1 MLSIQSL
8 SNCPSGIICSSMI
21 LCPNAKIN
29 LGLEVVRR
37 REDGYHDIETVFV
50 PVPSLRDVL
59 EVVRADEP
67 GLKVYGLACDVPAE
81 KNLCFKAFR
90 LMQERF
96 GIGGVN
102 IFLYKNIP
110 MGAGLG
116 GGSSDAAF
124 TLVAL
129 NEVFE
134 LGLTDECLAEMASE
148 LGSDCPFFIY
158 NRPMFASGRGE
169 ILTPYPLDLSGYHI
183 EVVTPGI
190 HISTAEAYAGVDAVK
205 GLDVTASHDMAQ
217 EKHVDTAKSTSFRT
231 SIAVGESSR
240 PGAHSEEQVCAAEIS
255 LRFIE
260 AKQSLLA
267 ASAGHT
273 ETYAHPE
280 STINAVSLRDKLNLD
295 INTWRENVVND
306 FEAYAFAKYP
316 ILADIKQSLYD
327 RGAVYASMT
336 GSGSAIY
343 GIFPD

>member
-1 MLSIQSL
+1 
-8 SNCPSGIICSSMI
+8 MI

-37 REDGYHDIETVFV
+37 REDGYHDIETLFV

-59 EVVRADEP
+59 EVVKADKP

-81 KNLCFKAFR
+81 KNLCFRAFR

-134 LGLTDECLAEMASE
+134 LGLPEEELAAMAAE

-169 ILTPYPLDLSGYHI
+169 VLTPYPLDLSGYHI

-190 HISTAEAYAGVDAVK
+190 HISTAEAYAGVDAIK
-205 GLDVTASHDMAQ
+205 FP
-217 EKHVDTAKSTSFRT
+217 EK
-231 SIAVGESSR
+231 
-240 PGAHSEEQVCAAEIS
+240 PGAHSEEQVCEAEIL

-267 ASAGHT
+267 ASAGQ
-273 ETYAHPE
+273 AD
-280 STINAVSLRDKLNLD
+280 NAVSLRDKLNLD
-295 INTWRENVVND
+295 IKSWRENVIND

-316 ILADIKQSLYD
+316 ILAEIKQSLYD

-343 GIFPD
+343 GIFPN

>member
-1 MLSIQSL
+1 MLSTASP
-8 SNCPSGIICSSMI
+8 SNYPSGIICSSMI

-37 REDGYHDIETVFV
+37 RADGYHDIETLFV

-59 EVVRADEP
+59 EVVKAEEP
-67 GLKVYGLACDVPAE
+67 GLKVYGLTCDVPAE

-90 LMQERF
+90 LIRERY

-134 LGLTDECLAEMASE
+134 LGLPEDELAAMAAE

-169 ILTPYPLDLSGYHI
+169 ILTPYPLNLNGYHI

-190 HISTAEAYAGVDAVK
+190 HISTAEAYKGVDAVK
-205 GLDVTASHDMAQ
+205 GLDVTASCDMAQ
-217 EKHVDTAKSTSFRT
+217 EKHVDTTKSMSFRT
-231 SIAVGESSR
+231 RKAIGEISQ
-240 PGAHSEEQVCAAEIS
+240 PGAHSEEQVCGPEIS

-267 ASAGHT
+267 ASAGQT
-273 ETYAHPE
+273 DSSVP
-280 STINAVSLRDKLNLD
+280 LQDKLNLG
-295 INTWRENVVND
+295 INKWRDTLVND

-316 ILADIKQSLYD
+316 ILAEIKKSLYD

-343 GIFPD
+343 GIFPK

>member
-1 MLSIQSL
+1 
-8 SNCPSGIICSSMI
+8 MI

-67 GLKVYGLACDVPAE
+67 GLKVYGLSCDVPAE

-134 LGLTDECLAEMASE
+134 LGLTDECLAEMAAE

-190 HISTAEAYAGVDAVK
+190 HISTAEAYKGVDEIK
-205 GLDVTASHDMAQ
+205 FP
-217 EKHVDTAKSTSFRT
+217 EK
-231 SIAVGESSR
+231 
-240 PGAHSEEQVCAAEIS
+240 PGAGFEHTLLRLDKAKKNLGCANMLSAERAGLKEVLSSDIS
-255 LRFIE
+255 
-260 AKQSLLA
+260 KW
-267 ASAGHT
+267 H
-273 ETYAHPE
+273 
-280 STINAVSLRDKLNLD
+280 
-295 INTWRENVVND
+295 ENVVND

-316 ILADIKQSLYD
+316 ILAEIKPSLYT

-343 GIFPD
+343 GIFPN

>member
-1 MLSIQSL
+1 
-8 SNCPSGIICSSMI
+8 MI

-67 GLKVYGLACDVPAE
+67 GLKVYGLSCDVPAE

-90 LMQERF
+90 MMQERF

-134 LGLTDECLAEMASE
+134 LGLTDECLAEMAAE

-190 HISTAEAYAGVDAVK
+190 HISTAEAYKGVDAVK
-205 GLDVTASHDMAQ
+205 GLDVTASHDTTQ
-217 EKHVDTAKSTSFRT
+217 EKHVDTTKSTSFRT
-231 SIAVGESSR
+231 SKAVGEFSR
-240 PGAHSEEQVCAAEIS
+240 PGAHREEHICEAEIS

-260 AKQSLLA
+260 AEQSMLE
-267 ASAGHT
+267 ASAGQ
-273 ETYAHPE
+273 AN
-280 STINAVSLRDKLNLD
+280 NAVSLRDKLNME
-295 INTWRENVVND
+295 INSWRENVVND
-306 FEAYAFAKYP
+306 IEAYAFAKYP
-316 ILADIKQSLYD
+316 ILAEIKKSLYD

-343 GIFPD
+343 GIFPK

>member
-1 MLSIQSL
+1 
-8 SNCPSGIICSSMI
+8 MI

-29 LGLEVVRR
+29 LGLEVVGR
-37 REDGYHDIETVFV
+37 REDGYHDIETLFV
-50 PVPSLRDVL
+50 PVPELSDVL
-59 EVVRADEP
+59 EVVKAVEP
-67 GLKVYGLACDVPAE
+67 GMTCYGIPCDVPVE

-90 LMQERF
+90 LMQERY
-96 GIGGVN
+96 GIGDAH
-102 IFLYKNIP
+102 IFLYKNLP

-129 NEVFE
+129 NAVFG
-134 LGLTDECLAEMASE
+134 LGLSQETLAELAAE

-169 ILTPYPLDLSGYHI
+169 KLEPYPLDLSGYRI

-205 GLDVTASHDMAQ
+205 GLDS
-217 EKHVDTAKSTSFRT
+217 
-231 SIAVGESSR
+231 
-240 PGAHSEEQVCAAEIS
+240 PGAGQSESRFARRSISQKEKSDAE
-255 LRFIE
+255 
-260 AKQSLLA
+260 QSLLA
-267 ASAGHT
+267 AEKPGANCSETASLRARENIEPLFPAQSCFSAGRAGLK
-273 ETYAHPE
+273 ERLSA
-280 STINAVSLRDKLNLD
+280 D
-295 INTWRENVVND
+295 ISKWRENVVND

-316 ILADIKQSLYD
+316 ILAEIKQSLYD

-343 GIFPD
+343 GIFPK